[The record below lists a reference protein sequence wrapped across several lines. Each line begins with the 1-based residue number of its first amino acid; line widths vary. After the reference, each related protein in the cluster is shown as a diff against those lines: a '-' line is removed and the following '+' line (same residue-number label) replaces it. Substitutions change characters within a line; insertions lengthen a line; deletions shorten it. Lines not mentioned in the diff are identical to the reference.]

1 MLLSLPKVSGLY
13 GTERQRH
20 ATPCSQTS
28 LHSVGVAAMS
38 SETFSYIVSGW
49 HDQLANATQLKVV
62 QVDNV
67 KEVQLSDGSFLLRI
81 SRDENAS
88 VERCFIRHIASGRE
102 AYVQGGPH
110 LRTFVNACILQSPES
125 ASPGS
130 EKPEETSGGSEGT
143 TLT

>member
-1 MLLSLPKVSGLY
+1 
-13 GTERQRH
+13 
-20 ATPCSQTS
+20 
-28 LHSVGVAAMS
+28 MS
-38 SETFSYIVSGW
+38 SETLSVIVSYW
-49 HDQLANATQLKVV
+49 YDDLTRATRLKVV
-62 QVDNV
+62 RVDTSE
-67 KEVQLSDGSFLLRI
+67 EVQLSDGSFLLRI

-88 VERCFIRHIASGRE
+88 VERCYIRHIASGRE

-110 LRTFVNACILQSPES
+110 LRTFVNACILQSPGS